1 MKIKIN
7 KCSGDL
13 WYKNYEFPIYTDVI
27 EATAKNSSD
36 IMTKAFGNKDYYYSE
51 EYSAYI
57 LKADTICNEKFMS
70 TYSDQKLTNAHYD
83 IFNEQK
89 DFETKKFDDNKP
101 SFSNIPQKALWEL
114 MKVFKV
120 GESKYGK
127 YNHSLGCEHT
137 RLADGAVRHISQYLM
152 SEDTDEETKTH
163 HLANAAA
170 NCLML
175 LDQIM
180 NGTGTDNRNTNYK
193 KQK

>member
-1 MKIKIN
+1 MKTQKIQVV
-7 KCSGDL
+7 KCSDKL
-13 WYKNYEFPIYTDVI
+13 MWYNKKTFPFKTNVI
-27 EATAKNSSD
+27 EAALKIDLPHQNVNYNLLLD
-36 IMTKAFGNKDYYYSE
+36 RHNAEDLFYSE
-51 EYSAYI
+51 ELAGYI
-57 LKADTICNEKFMS
+57 IK
-70 TYSDQKLTNAHYD
+70 SDCINDEDY
-83 IFNEQK
+83 IFKEQK

-127 YNHSLGCEHT
+127 YNHSLGCNHT

-152 SEDTDEETKTH
+152 SEDIDEETKTH